1 MCKYCDSTCKT
12 QKLKTSIVHLYF
24 CLQVCVQQTALD
36 MLDKGYD
43 VHILADGCS
52 SRSQV
57 DRMLAL
63 EVRAFLLRVFIGGRE
78 RANLDFSIPFYP
90 TVTATLLVK
99 FYV

>member
-1 MCKYCDSTCKT
+1 MCKYCDSIRAKPGN
-12 QKLKTSIVHLYF
+12 LLRASIVDLYV

-36 MLDKGYD
+36 LLDKGYD

-78 RANLDFSIPFYP
+78 RANL
-90 TVTATLLVK
+90 
-99 FYV
+99 